1 MKKILALLMAITLL
15 FSLCACKKDGD
26 VLSNNES
33 DVTETV
39 EFVKP
44 EDYATVIGLKINPE
58 FELYLD
64 KEDNL
69 LALNAVNE
77 DAKVMEKDIDL
88 SKKDLAS
95 VVSAIITKAQ
105 EKGYATQGG
114 YMILKILDSNKT
126 DETAILKKA
135 SDAAKKTFDELL
147 MDFHIKTEEGEEE
160 VVSDISSK
168 EETSSKE
175 DTSSKE
181 ETSSK
186 VEESNKTDTSSKEET
201 AENKPAAP
209 TVLNPKTNIKKFE
222 EYVGNKYSVEDDNH
236 IIAGGISFE
245 DDVAVL
251 LSATFVLE
259 GSEPDIP
266 TSRTPVV
273 YGGKKYYRC
282 GSGFSPS
289 SYELT
294 DTEIIIKSFSDGS
307 TVLSKMQLLS
317 DGTLKVTYVS
327 ADEAWRFK
335 VGDILSI
342 EWNYLS

>member
-77 DAKVMEKDIDL
+77 DAKAMEKDIDL

-95 VVSAIITKAQ
+95 VVSAIITKTD
-105 EKGYATQGG
+105 ESGYLKSGG
-114 YMILKILDSNKT
+114 YMVFKAIQVLDSNINSSK
-126 DETAILKKA
+126 ILKKA
-135 SDAAKKTFDELL
+135 NDSAKDTLDKLNIDFDVNIEEGT
-147 MDFHIKTEEGEEE
+147 DDTVSETSSKQDTSSKQETSSKTE
-160 VVSDISSK
+160 DADNK
-168 EETSSKE
+168 EETSSKNE
-175 DTSSKE
+175 SADNSPKE
-181 ETSSK
+181 
-186 VEESNKTDTSSKEET
+186 
-201 AENKPAAP
+201 P
-209 TVLNPKTNIKKFE
+209 TVVNPKTNIKVGK
-222 EYVGNKYSVEDDNH
+222 EYVGNKYSVEDENT
-236 IIAGGISFE
+236 ITAGGICI
-245 DDVAVL
+245 DDSAIVIL
-251 LSATFVLE
+251 LSANFVVE
-259 GSEPDIP
+259 GYDPNMP
-266 TSRTPVV
+266 TDRTPLI
-273 YGGKKYYRC
+273 YGGKKYYRYGAGQTPC
-282 GSGFSPS
+282 Y
-289 SYELT
+289 YELT
-294 DTEIIIKSFSDGS
+294 DTELIVKN
-307 TVLSKMQLLS
+307 TVWSETETINAKLQLLS
-317 DGTLKVTYVS
+317 DGTLKVTYVGEEQAS
-327 ADEAWRFK
+327 RFK